1 MVEEQVAKTII
12 LFWVLVLKTM
22 VLLVGGPIIKSGD
35 REPADLGDQAVRVAL
50 LQVEAHFSPNHTYT
64 VYTNWSSRC
73 CFICYRLFHV
83 HSSAK
88 SWYSIHK
95 YHYLAKKWPYAA
107 HGAEVLSASSETGIA
122 WYCIRSVNA
131 CVEIFYHLSFLRA
144 DFTYFWDIDLFRLFF
159 RGSHVCAKWTA
170 WAKV

>member
-1 MVEEQVAKTII
+1 
-12 LFWVLVLKTM
+12 M

-50 LQVEAHFSPNHTYT
+50 LQVEAHFRPNHTYT
-64 VYTNWSSRC
+64 VYTQ
-73 CFICYRLFHV
+73 
-83 HSSAK
+83 
-88 SWYSIHK
+88 SII
-95 YHYLAKKWPYAA
+95 KKWPYAA

-170 WAKV
+170 

>member
-1 MVEEQVAKTII
+1 M
-12 LFWVLVLKTM
+12 LKTM

-50 LQVEAHFSPNHTYT
+50 LQVEAHFRSNYT
-64 VYTNWSSRC
+64 
-73 CFICYRLFHV
+73 
-83 HSSAK
+83 
-88 SWYSIHK
+88 YSIQK

-144 DFTYFWDIDLFRLFF
+144 DFTYFRDIVLFRLFF

-170 WAKV
+170 